1 MYTQNYFYYKQYKIS
16 LLQKCE
22 KANIATK
29 LYSLCLII
37 IIIPVRYNWNKNYIT
52 FGILNVQV

>member
-37 IIIPVRYNWNKNYIT
+37 IPVRYNWNKNYIT